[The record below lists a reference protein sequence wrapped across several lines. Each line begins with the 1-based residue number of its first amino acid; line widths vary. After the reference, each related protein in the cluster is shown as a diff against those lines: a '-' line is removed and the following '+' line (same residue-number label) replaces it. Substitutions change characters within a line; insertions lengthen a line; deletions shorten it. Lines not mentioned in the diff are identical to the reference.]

1 MAENRI
7 SGALDLT
14 GQVAVVTGGARGIGQ
29 ATALALAREGADV
42 VVGDM
47 LDTEETVKKVVAL
60 GRRAAGLR
68 ADVTSESDV
77 AALVAAAT
85 GGFGRLDVLVTCA
98 GVYGEGALDV
108 DAEEFDRV
116 YAVNAKGTYL
126 SVQAAW
132 PALEDGGGKVVCV
145 GSIAGKIGGVLAG
158 PQYAASK
165 GAVHAMVR
173 WFAKYGASRGVLVNG
188 IAPGAV
194 ATEMIEGRGYRE
206 EDWPLGRFAE
216 PEDIAEAAVYL
227 SGQGSNFL
235 TGKVLSVDGGLLLQD

>member
-1 MAENRI
+1 MAQNGI
-7 SGALDLT
+7 SAAVDLT
-14 GQVAVVTGGARGIGQ
+14 GQVAIVTGGARGIGQ

-47 LDTEETVKKVVAL
+47 LDTDETVKKVEAL

-68 ADVTSESDV
+68 TDVTSTADN
-77 AALVAAAT
+77 AALVAAAVD
-85 GGFGRLDVLVTCA
+85 GFGRLDVLVTCA
-98 GVYGEGALDV
+98 GVYGEGALEV
-108 DAEEFDRV
+108 DADEFDRV
-116 YAVNAKGTYL
+116 VSINAKGTYL

-132 PALEDGGGKVVCV
+132 SALEDGGGKVVCI
-145 GSIAGKIGGVLAG
+145 GSIAGKVGGVLAG

-194 ATEMIEGRGYRE
+194 ATEMIKGRGYRE
-206 EDWPLGRFAE
+206 SDWPLGRFAE
-216 PEDIAEAAVYL
+216 PEDMAEAVVYL
-227 SGQGSNFL
+227 AGQGSNFL

>member
-1 MAENRI
+1 MAENGI
-7 SGALDLT
+7 SGAVDLT
-14 GQVAVVTGGARGIGQ
+14 GQVAIVTGGARGIGQ

-47 LDTEETVKKVVAL
+47 LDTEETVRRVAAL
-60 GRRAAGLR
+60 GRRATGLR
-68 ADVTSESDV
+68 TDITSSADA

-85 GGFGRLDVLVTCA
+85 EGFGRVDVLVTCA

-116 YAVNAKGTYL
+116 YAVNTKGTYL
-126 SVQAAW
+126 AIQAAW
-132 PALEDGGGKVVCV
+132 PALEDGGGKIVCI

-173 WFAKYGASRGVLVNG
+173 WFAKYGAGRGVLVNG
-188 IAPGAV
+188 VAPGAV
-194 ATEMIEGRGYRE
+194 ATEMIKGRGYRE

-216 PEDIAEAAVYL
+216 PEDIAEAVVYL
-227 SGQGSNFL
+227 AAQGSNFM